1 MKFKTKTH
9 PHHGE
14 DSRYICT
21 ACYFNHVET
30 ARAAMQISKKLRLT
44 CMPCGEQL
52 AKEVRHTIVPMHKG
66 NYVKVT
72 DMNDLKDLN
81 PKYIRSAT

>member
-1 MKFKTKTH
+1 MN
-9 PHHGE
+9 E
-14 DSRYICT
+14 DSRYLCT
-21 ACYFNHVET
+21 SCYGGYVPL
-30 ARAAMQISKKLRLT
+30 ARIRLGRTT
-44 CMPCGEQL
+44 CLPCGEQL

-81 PKYIRSAT
+81 PKYIRSA

>member
-1 MKFKTKTH
+1 MN
-9 PHHGE
+9 E
-14 DSRYICT
+14 DSRYLCT
-21 ACYFNHVET
+21 ACYGGYVPL
-30 ARAAMQISKKLRLT
+30 ARIRLGRTT
-44 CMPCGEQL
+44 CLPCGEQL

-81 PKYIRSAT
+81 PKYIRSA